1 MTEWFG
7 LAAELVDLIGE
18 PATLKLLA
26 ARGGTEITIPQRI
39 DGSQLAGIVGHDAAM
54 RMAEHFGAGKL
65 VLPTGSARGA
75 GGRRA
80 EAMRLLR
87 RGHSLREVAL
97 ACGLHTRTITNYRR
111 QLRADD
117 DARQARWEF

>member
-7 LAAELVDLIGE
+7 LAADLVELIGE
-18 PATLKLLA
+18 PAAMKLLA

-39 DGSQLAGIVGHDAAM
+39 DGSQLAGIVGRDAAM
-54 RMAEHFGAGKL
+54 RMADHFGAGRL
-65 VLPTGSARGA
+65 VLPTGAARGA
-75 GGRRA
+75 GARRA

-87 RGHSLREVAL
+87 RGHSLREVAM

-111 QLRADD
+111 QMRAGD
-117 DARQARWEF
+117 DAR